1 MLCCWSNPS
10 KSPFYQT
17 VYTVQSQSLWAGA
30 GSPTRDDPL
39 LRQLR
44 VTLLAWSRAYLKWL
58 ECKESAQIFPF
69 LNLELKSRFQP
80 KKHFFGWT
88 VSDDVPFRNQMA
100 FRRMKLTRLAVATG
114 YFRQNRP
121 QSNWVI
127 GLILVGLKGNHV
139 GFTSLP

>member
-1 MLCCWSNPS
+1 
-10 KSPFYQT
+10 
-17 VYTVQSQSLWAGA
+17 
-30 GSPTRDDPL
+30 
-39 LRQLR
+39 
-44 VTLLAWSRAYLKWL
+44 
-58 ECKESAQIFPF
+58 
-69 LNLELKSRFQP
+69 
-80 KKHFFGWT
+80 
-88 VSDDVPFRNQMA
+88 MA